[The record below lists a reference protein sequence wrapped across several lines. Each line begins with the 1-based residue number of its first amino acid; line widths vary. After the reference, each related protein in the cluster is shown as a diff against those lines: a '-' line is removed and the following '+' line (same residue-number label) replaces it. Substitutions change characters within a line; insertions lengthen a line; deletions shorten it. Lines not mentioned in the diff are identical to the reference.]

1 MNKLSLC
8 LCLALLVMLL
18 GACATTPDREQIER
32 DVQAAYN
39 PFDADYVETVNR
51 AANRLGTR
59 VIWVNPPRRSDREE

>member
-32 DVQAAYN
+32 DVQATFN

-51 AANRLGTR
+51 TANRLGTR
-59 VIWVNPPRRSDREE
+59 VIWVNPPRRSDRDE